1 MKCAESAFG
10 VVCGRRMNGVA
21 PFMPVVAVALLGAFP
36 AAQMLVVP
44 LCLLLPLP
52 FPHFWRGIPGNWT
65 FFTRRLDW
73 KMIGI
78 GIPLGF
84 AGVMLFQF
92 FLAAVAW
99 GFGLEMTEQPL
110 VEYIRAMSGRRLIFF
125 GFLLAVWSPLLEEL
139 GYEYELDEDGDYKMV
154 MALDGGRT
162 QMVFIRSGVETYGR
176 HRVREIWSPAYRVDA
191 GAFPGPVANRL
202 LEASHALKLGA
213 WVNNA
218 GFAVLVV
225 KVDAGI
231 DAEALDQAIGAAVTS
246 ADEMERE
253 LSGDPDSD
261 EF

>member
-21 PFMPVVAVALLGAFP
+21 PFVPVVAVALLGAFP

-139 GYEYELDEDGDYKMV
+139 AFRHWLFGG
-154 MALDGGRT
+154 MASRMNWKVAAVGAAL
-162 QMVFIRSGVETYGR
+162 VFALL
-176 HRVREIWSPAYRVDA
+176 HFSPWQL
-191 GAFPGPVANRL
+191 PGLFFLGLFWQYVYLKTGNLWNAVILHSANNL
-202 LEASHALKLGA
+202 LTLLLT
-213 WVNNA
+213 
-218 GFAVLVV
+218 FAVN
-225 KVDAGI
+225 G
-231 DAEALDQAIGAAVTS
+231 
-246 ADEMERE
+246 
-253 LSGDPDSD
+253 
-261 EF
+261 